1 MLPTQ
6 VLKSRIGCRFV
17 LTFCGV
23 GRIFS
28 VNRIGIWLV
37 IAPFVLSEYIFH
49 ANAGIAQ
56 LVERNLAKVD
66 VAGSSPV
73 SRSIPFSLIISQL
86 RVVQL
91 SRQNQKKSGWLRIGC
106 GSIGEGEVNIKALAT
121 CLFPLFRGICVA

>member
-23 GRIFS
+23 GRIFTA
-28 VNRIGIWLV
+28 NRIGIWLV

-73 SRSIPFSLIISQL
+73 SRSVPGIRDRGRSVIAPKVPEHTL
-86 RVVQL
+86 
-91 SRQNQKKSGWLRIGC
+91 
-106 GSIGEGEVNIKALAT
+106 
-121 CLFPLFRGICVA
+121 PL